1 MTEQKMEICPICKL
15 NDNKIIITSKG
26 PLNQITTINCPRC
39 KNFILT
45 FEAFIARGGSQV
57 PIPKLSAWIMDFN
70 EKSDSVPEI
79 YQESLEKIPAS
90 LPDYGPREKQII
102 LLQNI
107 ERKTEYPGKSVQI
120 DPEFDIP
127 LAWASAQ
134 EEFMYYINS
143 LIERGLLKN
152 LGKSGLPFHQN
163 EVGEPIYERPLAFS
177 VAITADGWDY
187 LEQRERHIEERTQAF
202 VAMSFSVDLKPIWEG
217 PIYNAITKAGYKPY
231 RVDAE
236 PHNELID
243 FKIISAIKNSRFV
256 VADFTGQRHGVYF
269 EAGYARGIGLPVIWC
284 VRKDDFKN
292 LHFDTNHYNHI
303 QWETPN
309 ELEDQLYQFICEIVG
324 KRKET

>member
-1 MTEQKMEICPICKL
+1 MNEGNAPTCPICKL
-15 NDNKIIITSKG
+15 NDDLIVHKG
-26 PLNQITTINCPRC
+26 SGLLARRTKCPRC
-39 KNFILT
+39 KEFIIFDLIEFT
-45 FEAFIARGGSQV
+45 APDSFFG
-57 PIPKLSAWIMDFN
+57 PKLSAWIRDSN
-70 EKSDSVPEI
+70 EQHAEVPKLTTDT
-79 YQESLEKIPAS
+79 LEDLQKG
-90 LPDYGPREKQII
+90 LPNYGPREKQII

-107 ERKTEYPGKSVQI
+107 ERKTAYPGKPVEI
-120 DPEFDIP
+120 IPKYDIP
-127 LAWASAQ
+127 LAWASTE
-134 EEFMYYINS
+134 EEFLYYINS
-143 LIERGLLKN
+143 LIERGFLKKPGPTTRFDM
-152 LGKSGLPFHQN
+152 L
-163 EVGEPIYERPLAFS
+163 FS
-177 VAITADGWDY
+177 VVITADGWDY
-187 LEQRERHIEERTQAF
+187 LEQHERHIEERTQAF
-202 VAMSFSVDLKPIWEG
+202 VAMSFSEDLKSIWEG
-217 PIYNAITKAGYKPY
+217 PIRNAIKKAGYKPY

-256 VADFTGQRHGVYF
+256 VADFTGQKHGVYF